1 MTVPENWLESPL
13 DTFQSTNADYM
24 GCNVELTRPENPSLA
39 ARYDYHTGFPI
50 EQYLTHQQV
59 APTCCLVVRRAVF
72 EDVGLF
78 DPRLVS
84 GGDKEFGNRV
94 HDAGYTQQFAVDV
107 KMYHPT
113 RNSLNALIAK
123 DLRVGRGLC
132 QLQRYHPDR
141 YGTLGIPPRPTGIKR
156 PTKEPPTRDRLAFTA
171 LSSALTGV
179 RGVGYYREYL
189 RGEQVDTEIPQLDDG
204 G

>member
-1 MTVPENWLESPL
+1 MSHVAS
-13 DTFQSTNADYM
+13 DAS
-24 GCNVELTRPENPSLA
+24 
-39 ARYDYHTGFPI
+39 RYDYHTGFPI
-50 EQYLTHQQV
+50 EGYLEHQQF
-59 APTCCLVVRRAVF
+59 APTCCLFVRREVF

-78 DPRLVS
+78 DHRLIS

-94 HDAGYTQQFAVDV
+94 DNAGYTQQFAADV
-107 KMYHPT
+107 TMYHPT